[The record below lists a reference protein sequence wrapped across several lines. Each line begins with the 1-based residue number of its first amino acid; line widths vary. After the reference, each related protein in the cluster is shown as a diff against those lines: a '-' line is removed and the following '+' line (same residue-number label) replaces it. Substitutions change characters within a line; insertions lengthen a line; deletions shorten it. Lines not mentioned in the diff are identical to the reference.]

1 MVHFRVP
8 LILAACAVLYIAGA
22 AAQESDTLYEKGT
35 VHGYIVD
42 TTPAQLPI
50 VGVRVQIDNEKG
62 HIFETTSA
70 ETGEFVYRDI
80 PADDYLINIHKSGY
94 QRRIGKPVS
103 VTNGGVHYVP
113 LTMNK
118 QEDIFTKV
126 QNLFRA
132 KEPQGGTLQLQVTTS
147 SPQSVPIEN
156 ADIEIRDIDLI
167 AERVKRDPNLI
178 ADIKVPG
185 TSDADGQ
192 YRRDN
197 LPSGLYFVTVSKDS
211 YHTTIS
217 MTVRE
222 NRMTTAAVKLPISNG
237 TLPSQETDTK
247 WVIRGKIFETDF
259 QQTPVSGVKVN
270 ISGRNLKYPKNALS
284 NADGEYEFVLLPD
297 HYSIS
302 LYKVGYEN
310 TISLSEGTAASRQSS
325 VTVIKEGMF
334 VVYEAVANGNV
345 LTLKHGLSKEQ
356 KSFSEKYGETIQEA
370 LFTAII
376 SSILGFFISRF
387 SRFLNK
393 RRRKYKILW
402 DLRTDRHK
410 QFLNKRRRTYNQE

>member
-1 MVHFRVP
+1 MVYFRGT
-8 LILAACAVLYIAGA
+8 LILAACVVLYIFGA
-22 AAQESDTLYEKGT
+22 AAQESDTLREKGT
-35 VHGYIVD
+35 VHGYIID

-50 VGVRVQIDNEKG
+50 AGVRVQIDNEKG

-132 KEPQGGTLQLQVTTS
+132 KEPQGGTLQFHITTP

-156 ADIEIRDIDLI
+156 AEVEIRQISDNKG
-167 AERVKRDPNLI
+167 APSRR
-178 ADIKVPG
+178 IKITG
-185 TSDADGQ
+185 TSDASGQ
-192 YRRDN
+192 YRHDN
-197 LPSGLYFVTVSKDS
+197 LPSGLYFVTVSKGS

-217 MTVRE
+217 MPVQE

-247 WVIRGKIFETDF
+247 WVIRGKIFDTNF

-270 ISGRNLKYPKNALS
+270 IRGRDLKYPMNAFS
-284 NADGEYEFVLLPD
+284 NADGEYEFGLLPG
-297 HYSIS
+297 HYMIF
-302 LYKVGYEN
+302 LDRDGYEGA
-310 TISLSEGTAASRQSS
+310 IGFAEVTAANRQSS
-325 VTVIKEGMF
+325 VTVIKEDMF

-356 KSFSEKYGETIQEA
+356 KSFSEKYGKTIQEV
-370 LFTAII
+370 LFTTII
-376 SSILGFFISRF
+376 SGILTFFVSRF

-410 QFLNKRRRTYNQE
+410 QFLNKRRRKYNQR